1 MNELAGPGDDPISVS
16 RDGAI
21 ATVLLDRPQ
30 RANAM
35 DARFF
40 ESMSAALRGIAT
52 DESIRAVVLAG
63 EGKHFCAGGDLRHP
77 LFDEPD
83 ADARRPQIQAAYD
96 VTEQLLDLD
105 VPVVCAIQGRVAGA
119 ATALVLASD
128 IRIAAPSTVFSLDFV
143 RLGLSPDMGVCW
155 LLTPAIGTSRALEMA
170 LSGDFVDAETAHAWG
185 LVSKVVDEGGQR
197 EVAIETAQRLAQHP
211 RAGMAAI
218 RRLVRNAHTMPRAEG
233 FAAEIRSMNSL
244 IATADAQGRLA
255 VFRSRATRGAS

>member
-1 MNELAGPGDDPISVS
+1 
-16 RDGAI
+16 
-21 ATVLLDRPQ
+21 
-30 RANAM
+30 
-35 DARFF
+35 
-40 ESMSAALRGIAT
+40 MSAALRDVAA

-83 ADARRPQIQAAYD
+83 ADARLPQIRAAYD
-96 VTEQLLDLD
+96 VTEQLLDLE

-128 IRIAAPSTVFSLDFV
+128 IRVAAPSTVFSLDFV

-155 LLTPAIGTSRALEMA
+155 LLTPAVGTSRALEMA
-170 LSGDFVDAETAHAWG
+170 LTGDFVDAEAALAWG
-185 LVSKVVDEGGQR
+185 LVSKVVDEGRQR

-218 RRLVRNAHTMPRAEG
+218 RRLVRTAHTMPRAEG
-233 FAAEIRSMNSL
+233 FAAEIDSMNSL

-255 VFRSRATRGAS
+255 DFRSRAGRGAS